1 MRALQLEKGFLAN
14 PLTVNWL
21 NGCPPGVSSSRDNMQ
36 SKTSSTGISGIKAFP
51 SMSSD
56 NTAPTKYKT
65 FPCFPPPADN
75 FSQVRLIS
83 DIEL

>member
-36 SKTSSTGISGIKAFP
+36 SKTPSTGISAFP
-51 SMSSD
+51 SVSSD
-56 NTAPTKYKT
+56 DTAPTKYKT
-65 FPCFPPPADN
+65 FPCFPPPAET
-75 FSQVRLIS
+75 FSQVWLIS